1 MSYAEDW
8 GLDSFDI
15 NDILRWEQ
23 EEQEVEYIGIPAWRM
38 KNGEL
43 IALQDMDTS
52 HIKNCIRMIHR
63 NNGWRS
69 QYLPY
74 FGRELHRRGQLPNTP
89 KVIYIDCEEV

>member
-1 MSYAEDW
+1 MSWA
-8 GLDSFDI
+8 
-15 NDILRWEQ
+15 
-23 EEQEVEYIGIPAWRM
+23 EEQDWFGTEDMILDAIREEEVEYIGIPAWRM
-38 KNGEL
+38 KDGEL

-52 HIKNCIRMIHR
+52 HIKNCIKMIHR

-89 KVIYIDCEEV
+89 KVIYINCEEV